1 VRTGKETDSR
11 KEEQTIMATNLK
23 SRVLNNTDIIA
34 ALGLVS
40 IVVMMVVPL
49 PAGLLDILITLNIT
63 ASVLTLMLAVFA
75 QDPLEFS
82 ALPSLLLTLTLFRL
96 SLNISA
102 TRLILLDGHAGEIIQ
117 QFGEFVIRGDAV
129 VGFIIFIIL
138 VLVQFIVITKGAE
151 RVSEVA
157 ARFTLDAMPGKQM
170 SIDADLNA
178 GMINEQQARDRRK
191 AIQQEAD
198 FYGAMDGSTKFVKGD
213 AIAAIII
220 LFINIIGGF
229 ITGVVV
235 QDMPLLEALHKYTL
249 LTIGEGLVS
258 QIPALLISTSTG
270 LVVTR
275 AASDSNLGND
285 LFKQLFKKPKAL
297 FITAGV
303 LSMLALLGLP
313 KLPLFIVS
321 AALIG
326 TGIMLQR
333 NSKVSVVEES
343 AAARET
349 EIEESKKPENVLN
362 LLQVD
367 NMELELGYALI
378 ALVDVQQGGDLLD
391 RIVLIRRQI
400 ASELGFIVPVIR
412 VRDNM
417 NLQPNQYVIKIR
429 GAEIASG
436 EILADHY
443 MAMSGGF
450 DDEGI
455 PGTPTKE
462 PAFGLDAK
470 WINAIYREQAELN
483 GWMVVDAPTV
493 LATHITEVIKSQA
506 WEILNRQDVK
516 TLIDHAKELAPA
528 VVDELIPDML
538 SLGQVQKVL
547 ANLLREKV
555 SIRDMVSILETLSD
569 YAQGT
574 KDIDRLTEHVRQG
587 LARQILQPLLGKD
600 KSLPVM
606 TLDPQIEQQILDS
619 IQPSDYGTYLAL
631 DPKVLHVLMQNLTRE
646 VEKVV
651 LKGLTP
657 VIVCAPLVRIN
668 LKRVTE
674 RQIPQ
679 LMVLSY
685 NELVQGVQVQAV
697 GMVGMDRAS

>member
-1 VRTGKETDSR
+1 MSTMV
-11 KEEQTIMATNLK
+11 K
-23 SRVLNNTDIIA
+23 SRILNNTDIIA

-229 ITGVVV
+229 ITGVVM

-249 LTIGEGLVS
+249 LTIGDGLVS
-258 QIPALLISTSTG
+258 QIPALLISTATG

-275 AASDSNLGND
+275 AASDSNLGED
-285 LFKQLFKKPKAL
+285 LVKQLFKKPKAL

-303 LSMLALLGLP
+303 LSMLAFLGLP
-313 KLPLFIVS
+313 KFPLFLVS

-326 TGIMLQR
+326 MGVMLQR
-333 NSKVSVVEES
+333 NSKVSVVKES
-343 AAARET
+343 AVARET

-362 LLQVD
+362 LLHVD
-367 NMELELGYALI
+367 HMELELGYALI

-429 GAEIASG
+429 GSEIATS

-443 MAMSGGF
+443 MAMSGGA
-450 DDEGI
+450 DDSEI

-462 PAFGLDAK
+462 PSFGLDAK
-470 WINAIYREQAELN
+470 WINAMYREQAELS

-493 LATHITEVIKSQA
+493 LATHITEVIKTQA

-516 TLIDHAKELAPA
+516 ALIDHAKELAPA

-547 ANLLREKV
+547 ANLLRERV
-555 SIRDMVSILETLSD
+555 SIKDMVSILENLAD
-569 YAQGT
+569 YASVT
-574 KDIDRLTEHVRQG
+574 KDLDRLTEHVRQA

-600 KSLPVM
+600 KNLPVI

-619 IQPSDYGTYLAL
+619 IQPSEYGTYLAL

-674 RQIPQ
+674 RQLPQ

-697 GMVGMDRAS
+697 GMVGMDLAS

>member
-1 VRTGKETDSR
+1 MSTM
-11 KEEQTIMATNLK
+11 IK
-23 SRVLNNTDIIA
+23 SRRLLNNTDIIA

-49 PAGLLDILITLNIT
+49 PSGLLDILITLNIT

-75 QDPLEFS
+75 QDPMEFS

-117 QFGEFVIRGDAV
+117 QFGEFVIRGNAV

-229 ITGVVV
+229 VTGVAM
-235 QDMPLLEALHKYTL
+235 QDMALLDALHKYTL

-275 AASDSNLGND
+275 AASESNLGED
-285 LFKQLFKKPKAL
+285 LVKQLFKKPKAL

-303 LSMLALLGLP
+303 LCMLALLGLP
-313 KLPLFIVS
+313 KIPLFLV
-321 AALIG
+321 AASLIG
-326 TGIMLQR
+326 MGVMLQR
-333 NSKVSVVEES
+333 NSKVSVVKES
-343 AAARET
+343 AVARET

-362 LLQVD
+362 LLHVD
-367 NMELELGYALI
+367 HMELELGYALI

-429 GAEIASG
+429 GAEIAAS

-443 MAMSGGF
+443 MAMSGGAD
-450 DDEGI
+450 DDEI

-462 PAFGLDAK
+462 PSFGLDAK
-470 WINAIYREQAELN
+470 WINAMYREQAELN

-493 LATHITEVIKSQA
+493 LATHLTEVIKTQA

-516 TLIDHAKELAPA
+516 ALVDHAKELAPA
-528 VVDELIPDML
+528 VVDELIPEML

-547 ANLLREKV
+547 ANLLRERV
-555 SIRDMVSILETLSD
+555 SIKDMVSILETLAD
-569 YAQGT
+569 YASVT
-574 KDIDRLTEHVRQG
+574 KDLDRLTEHVRQA

-600 KSLPVM
+600 KTLPVI
-606 TLDPQIEQQILDS
+606 TIDPQIEQQILDS
-619 IQPSDYGTYLAL
+619 IQPSEYGSYLAL
-631 DPKVLHVLMQNLTRE
+631 DPKVLHVLMQSLTQE

-674 RQIPQ
+674 RQLPQ

-697 GMVGMDRAS
+697 GMVGIDRAS

>member
-1 VRTGKETDSR
+1 
-11 KEEQTIMATNLK
+11 MATSIKHRL
-23 SRVLNNTDIIA
+23 LDNTDIFA
-34 ALGLVS
+34 ALGIVG

-49 PAGLLDILITLNIT
+49 PAGFLDILITLNIT
-63 ASVLTLMLAVFA
+63 ASVLTMMLAVFA
-75 QDPLEFS
+75 KDPLEFS

-96 SLNISA
+96 SLNVSA
-102 TRLILLDGHAGEIIQ
+102 TRLILLDGHAGAVIQ
-117 QFGEFVIRGDAV
+117 QFGEFVIRGNAV

-138 VLVQFIVITKGAE
+138 VLIQFIVITKGSE

-198 FYGAMDGSTKFVKGD
+198 FYGAMDGSTKFIKGD

-229 ITGVVV
+229 IMGVAM
-235 QDMPLLEALHKYTL
+235 QGMPLLEALHKYTL

-258 QIPALLISTSTG
+258 QIPALLISTATG

-275 AASDSNLGND
+275 AASENSLGKD
-285 LFKQLFKKPKAL
+285 LSKQLFRKPKAM

-303 LSMLALLGLP
+303 LLLLALLGLP
-313 KLPLFIVS
+313 RFPMISV
-321 AALIG
+321 AAVLIG
-326 TGIMLQR
+326 VGVILQK
-333 NSKVSVVEES
+333 NSKVSVVEET
-343 AAARET
+343 AAARES

-362 LLQVD
+362 LLNVD
-367 NMELELGYALI
+367 HMELELGYALI

-417 NLQPNQYVIKIR
+417 NLHPNQYVIKIR
-429 GAEIASG
+429 GSEIANG

-450 DDEGI
+450 DDDTI

-462 PAFGLDAK
+462 PSFGLDAK
-470 WINAIYREQAELN
+470 WINAMYREQAELS

-493 LATHITEVIKSQA
+493 LATHLTEVIKTQA

-528 VVDELIPDML
+528 VVDELIPEML

-547 ANLLREKV
+547 ANLLRERV
-555 SIRDMVSILETLSD
+555 SIRDMVSILETLAD
-569 YAQGT
+569 YASVT
-574 KDIDRLTEHVRQG
+574 KELDRLTEYVRQA

-600 KSLPVM
+600 KNLPVM

-619 IQPSDYGTYLAL
+619 IQVSDYGTYLAL
-631 DPKVLHVLMQNLTRE
+631 DPKVLQVFMQNLTRE

-674 RQIPQ
+674 RQLPQ

-697 GMVGMDRAS
+697 GMVGMNLAS

>member
-1 VRTGKETDSR
+1 
-11 KEEQTIMATNLK
+11 MAISMKRRL
-23 SRVLNNTDIIA
+23 LDNTDVLA
-34 ALGLVS
+34 AIGMVG

-49 PAGLLDILITLNIT
+49 PEGFLDILITLNIT
-63 ASVLTLMLAVFA
+63 ASVLTMMLAVFA
-75 QDPLEFS
+75 KDPLEFS

-102 TRLILLDGHAGEIIQ
+102 TRLILLDGSAGQVIQ
-117 QFGEFVIRGDAV
+117 QFGAFVIRGNPI

-178 GMINEQQARDRRK
+178 GMITEVQARDRRK

-229 ITGVVV
+229 IMGIAV
-235 QDMPLLEALHKYTL
+235 QGMPLIEALHKYTL

-258 QIPALLISTSTG
+258 QIPALLISTATG

-275 AASDSNLGND
+275 AASESNLGND
-285 LFKQLFKKPKAL
+285 LAKQLFRNSKAL
-297 FITAGV
+297 YITAGV
-303 LSMLALLGLP
+303 LICLAVLGLP
-313 KLPLFIVS
+313 KLPMLIV
-321 AALIG
+321 AFALIG
-326 TGIMLQR
+326 AGVMLQKT
-333 NSKVSVVEES
+333 SKVSVVEETE
-343 AAARET
+343 AARES
-349 EIEESKKPENVLN
+349 EIEESKKPENVLT
-362 LLQVD
+362 LLNID
-367 NMELELGYALI
+367 HMELELGYALI
-378 ALVDVQQGGDLLD
+378 ALVDIQQGGDLLD

-400 ASELGFIVPVIR
+400 ASELGFVVPVIR

-429 GAEIASG
+429 GSEIATG

-443 MAMSGGF
+443 MAMSSGF
-450 DDEGI
+450 DDDSI

-470 WINAIYREQAELN
+470 WINAMYREQAELS

-493 LATHITEVIKSQA
+493 LATHITEVIKTQA

-516 TLIDHAKELAPA
+516 TLIDHAKEQAPA
-528 VVDELIPDML
+528 VVDELIPEL
-538 SLGQVQKVL
+538 LNLGQVQKVL
-547 ANLLREKV
+547 ANLLRERV
-555 SIRDMVSILETLSD
+555 SIRDMVSILETLAD
-569 YAQGT
+569 QAQVT
-574 KDIDRLTEHVRQG
+574 KDLDRLTEHVRQV
-587 LARQILQPLLGKD
+587 LARQILQPLVGKD
-600 KSLPVM
+600 KTLSVI

-619 IQPSDYGTYLAL
+619 IQPSDYGTFLAL
-631 DPKVLHVLMQNLTRE
+631 DPKMLQVLVENLTRE
-646 VEKVV
+646 VEKVM
-651 LKGLTP
+651 LKGFTP

-668 LKRVTE
+668 LKRITE
-674 RQIPQ
+674 RQLPQ
-679 LMVLSY
+679 LVVLSY

-697 GMVGMDRAS
+697 GMVGMNRAS

>member
-1 VRTGKETDSR
+1 
-11 KEEQTIMATNLK
+11 MASLL
-23 SRVLNNTDIIA
+23 RRLLNNTDILA
-34 ALGLVS
+34 AMGMVG

-49 PAGLLDILITLNIT
+49 PAGFLDILITLNIT
-63 ASVLTLMLAVFA
+63 ASVLTMMLAVFA
-75 QDPLEFS
+75 KDPLEFS

-102 TRLILLDGHAGEIIQ
+102 TRLILLDGHAGQVIQ
-117 QFGEFVIRGDAV
+117 QFGEFVIRGNPV

-178 GMINEQQARDRRK
+178 GMITEQQARDRRK

-229 ITGVVV
+229 IMGVAM
-235 QDMPLLEALHKYTL
+235 QGMPLLEALHKYTL

-258 QIPALLISTSTG
+258 QIPALLISTATG

-275 AASDSNLGND
+275 AASESNLGND
-285 LFKQLFKKPKAL
+285 LAKQLFRNPKAL

-303 LSMLALLGLP
+303 LIMLAFLGLP
-313 KLPLFIVS
+313 PLPMLIV
-321 AALIG
+321 AVVLIG
-326 TGIMLQR
+326 AGVMLQK
-333 NSKVSVVEES
+333 NSKVSVVEET
-343 AAARET
+343 AAARES
-349 EIEESKKPENVLN
+349 ELEESKKPENVLN
-362 LLQVD
+362 LLHID
-367 NMELELGYALI
+367 HMELELGYALI

-429 GAEIASG
+429 GSEIATG

-443 MAMSGGF
+443 MAMSSGF
-450 DDEGI
+450 DDDTI

-470 WINAIYREQAELN
+470 WINAMYREQAELS

-493 LATHITEVIKSQA
+493 LATHITEVIKTQA

-516 TLIDHAKELAPA
+516 ALIDHAKEQAPA
-528 VVDELIPDML
+528 VVDELIPDIL

-547 ANLLREKV
+547 ANLLRERV
-555 SIRDMVSILETLSD
+555 SIRDMVSILETLAD
-569 YAQGT
+569 QAQVT
-574 KDIDRLTEHVRQG
+574 KDLDRLTEHVRQV
-587 LARQILQPLLGKD
+587 LARQILQPLVGKD
-600 KSLPVM
+600 KTLSVI

-619 IQPSDYGTYLAL
+619 IQPSDYGTFLAL
-631 DPKVLHVLMQNLTRE
+631 DPKILQVLVQNLTRE
-646 VEKVV
+646 VEKVM
-651 LKGLTP
+651 LKGFTP

-674 RQIPQ
+674 RQLPQ

>member
-1 VRTGKETDSR
+1 
-11 KEEQTIMATNLK
+11 MATSFKNRLL
-23 SRVLNNTDIIA
+23 SNTDVLA
-34 ALGLVS
+34 AIGMVG

-49 PAGLLDILITLNIT
+49 PAGFLDILITINIT
-63 ASVLTLMLAVFA
+63 ASVLTMMLAVFA
-75 QDPLEFS
+75 KDPLEFS

-102 TRLILLDGHAGEIIQ
+102 TRLILLDGHAGQVIQ
-117 QFGEFVIRGDAV
+117 QFGEFVIRGNAV

-178 GMINEQQARDRRK
+178 GMITDIQARDRRK
-191 AIQQEAD
+191 AIQSEAD

-229 ITGVVV
+229 IMGVSIEGL
-235 QDMPLLEALHKYTL
+235 PLIEALHKYTL

-258 QIPALLISTSTG
+258 QIPALLISTATG

-275 AASDSNLGND
+275 AASENNLGND
-285 LFKQLFKKPKAL
+285 LAKQLFRNPKAL

-303 LSMLALLGLP
+303 LIALAFLGLP
-313 KLPLFIVS
+313 KFPMLIV
-321 AALIG
+321 AFALIG
-326 TGIMLQR
+326 AGVMLQKS
-333 NSKVSVVEES
+333 SKVSVVEES
-343 AAARET
+343 AAARDS
-349 EIEESKKPENVLN
+349 EIEDSKKPENVLN
-362 LLQVD
+362 LLNVD
-367 NMELELGYALI
+367 HMELELGYALI

-429 GAEIASG
+429 GAEIATG

-443 MAMSGGF
+443 MAMSSGA
-450 DDEGI
+450 DDDSI

-470 WINAIYREQAELN
+470 WINAMYREQAELN

-493 LATHITEVIKSQA
+493 LATHITEVIKTQA

-516 TLIDHAKELAPA
+516 ILIDHAKEQAPA
-528 VVDELIPDML
+528 VVDELIPELL

-547 ANLLREKV
+547 ANLLRERV
-555 SIRDMVSILETLSD
+555 SIRDMVSILETLAD
-569 YAQGT
+569 QAQAT
-574 KDIDRLTEHVRQG
+574 KDLDRLTEHVRQA
-587 LARQILQPLLGKD
+587 LARQILQPLVGKD
-600 KSLPVM
+600 KTLPVI
-606 TLDPQIEQQILDS
+606 TLDPQIEQKILDS
-619 IQPSDYGTYLAL
+619 IHPSDYGTYLAL
-631 DPKVLHVLMQNLTRE
+631 DPKVLQVLVQNLTRE
-646 VEKVV
+646 VEKVM
-651 LKGLTP
+651 LKGITP

-674 RQIPQ
+674 RQLPQ
-679 LMVLSY
+679 LLVLSY

-697 GMVGMDRAS
+697 GMVGMDIAS

>member
-1 VRTGKETDSR
+1 
-11 KEEQTIMATNLK
+11 MATSVKKRILD
-23 SRVLNNTDIIA
+23 NTDVIA

-49 PAGLLDILITLNIT
+49 PSVLLDILITLNIT
-63 ASVLTLMLAVFA
+63 ASVLTLMLAIFA

-82 ALPSLLLTLTLFRL
+82 SLPSLLLTLTLFRL

-178 GMINEQQARDRRK
+178 GMINELQARDRRK

-229 ITGVVV
+229 VTGVLV
-235 QDMPLLEALHKYTL
+235 QDMPMLEALHKYTL

-258 QIPALLISTSTG
+258 QIPALLISTATG

-275 AASDSNLGND
+275 AASESNLGSD
-285 LFKQLFKKPKAL
+285 LFKQLFTKPKAL

-313 KLPLFIVS
+313 KPPLFMVS

-326 TGIMLQR
+326 VGVMLQR

-367 NMELELGYALI
+367 HMELELGYALI

-470 WINAIYREQAELN
+470 WINSMYREQAELN

-493 LATHITEVIKSQA
+493 LATHITEVIKTQA
-506 WEILNRQDVK
+506 WEILSRQDVK
-516 TLIDHAKELAPA
+516 TLIEHAKELAPA
-528 VVDELIPDML
+528 VVDELIPDLL

-547 ANLLREKV
+547 ANLLRERV

-631 DPKVLHVLMQNLTRE
+631 DPKILHVLMKNLTHE

-674 RQIPQ
+674 RQLPQ

>member
-1 VRTGKETDSR
+1 MTT
-11 KEEQTIMATNLK
+11 LK
-23 SRVLNNTDIIA
+23 RRLMDNTDVLA
-34 ALGLVS
+34 AIGMVG
-40 IVVMMVVPL
+40 IVIMMVVPL
-49 PAGLLDILITLNIT
+49 PAGFLDILITLNIT
-63 ASVLTLMLAVFA
+63 ASVLTMMLAVFA
-75 QDPLEFS
+75 KDPMEFS

-102 TRLILLDGHAGEIIQ
+102 TRLILLDGSAGQVIQ
-117 QFGEFVIRGDAV
+117 QFGAFVIRGNPI

-178 GMINEQQARDRRK
+178 GMITDIQARDRRK

-229 ITGVVV
+229 VMGVAM
-235 QDMPLLEALHKYTL
+235 QGMPLLEALHKYTL

-258 QIPALLISTSTG
+258 QIPALLISTATG

-275 AASDSNLGND
+275 AASESNLGND
-285 LFKQLFKKPKAL
+285 LAKQLFRNPKAL

-303 LSMLALLGLP
+303 LIMLAVLGLP
-313 KLPLFIVS
+313 PVPMLIV
-321 AALIG
+321 AVALIAAG
-326 TGIMLQR
+326 VMLQK

-343 AAARET
+343 AAARES
-349 EIEESKKPENVLN
+349 EIEDSKKPENVLN
-362 LLQVD
+362 LLNVD
-367 NMELELGYALI
+367 HMELELGYALI

-429 GAEIASG
+429 GAEIATG

-443 MAMSGGF
+443 MAMSSGF
-450 DDEGI
+450 DDDTI

-470 WINAIYREQAELN
+470 WINAMYREQAELN

-493 LATHITEVIKSQA
+493 LATHITEVIKTQA
-506 WEILNRQDVK
+506 LEILNRQDVK
-516 TLIDHAKELAPA
+516 TLIDHAKEQAPA
-528 VVDELIPDML
+528 VVDELIPELL

-547 ANLLREKV
+547 ANLLRERV
-555 SIRDMVSILETLSD
+555 SIRDMVSILETLAD
-569 YAQGT
+569 QAQAT
-574 KDIDRLTEHVRQG
+574 KDLDRLTEHVRQS
-587 LARQILQPLLGKD
+587 LARQILQPLIGKD
-600 KSLPVM
+600 KTLPVI

-619 IQPSDYGTYLAL
+619 IHPSDYGTYLAL
-631 DPKVLHVLMQNLTRE
+631 DPKMLQVLVQNLTRE
-646 VEKVV
+646 VEKVM
-651 LKGLTP
+651 LKGITP

-674 RQIPQ
+674 RQLPQ
-679 LMVLSY
+679 LLVLSY